1 MPKNN
6 YGDDEDDDDLLMAL
20 QSMEPCGNCGAD
32 GAKIPC
38 MSGCGEVFYC
48 SRVARRAAKL
58 QEHGAESWS
67 DARCRSLSMCIVLYC
82 AVLYCAVLCVFA
94 LLCGL

>member
-1 MPKNN
+1 MTKNN
-6 YGDDEDDDDLLMAL
+6 NYDDDDDDLLMAL

-48 SRVARRAAKL
+48 SRVCVCIAFVLSLLDRSRQLA
-58 QEHGAESWS
+58 HGEYV
-67 DARCRSLSMCIVLYC
+67 CM
-82 AVLYCAVLCVFA
+82 
-94 LLCGL
+94 

>member
-6 YGDDEDDDDLLMAL
+6 YDDDDDDDDLLMAL

-48 SRVARRAAKL
+48 SRVGPGRRTL
-58 QEHGAESWS
+58 ERELLWGG
-67 DARCRSLSMCIVLYC
+67 VLMLVVALC
-82 AVLYCAVLCVFA
+82 MWVGVLVY
-94 LLCGL
+94 GL

>member
-6 YGDDEDDDDLLMAL
+6 YDDDDDDLLMAL
-20 QSMEPCGNCGAD
+20 QSMEPCGNCGAE

-48 SRVARRAAKL
+48 SRVRSLWPRGGAKL
-58 QEHGAESWS
+58 
-67 DARCRSLSMCIVLYC
+67 
-82 AVLYCAVLCVFA
+82 
-94 LLCGL
+94 

>member
-6 YGDDEDDDDLLMAL
+6 FDDDDDDLLMAL
-20 QSMEPCGNCGAD
+20 QSMEPCGNCGAE

-48 SRVARRAAKL
+48 SRVRPPGAAARAPSFTPGL
-58 QEHGAESWS
+58 TSFL
-67 DARCRSLSMCIVLYC
+67 CRP
-82 AVLYCAVLCVFA
+82 
-94 LLCGL
+94 

>member
-1 MPKNN
+1 MTRNNNN
-6 YGDDEDDDDLLMAL
+6 YDDDDDDLLMAL

-48 SRVARRAAKL
+48 SRVRWRHL
-58 QEHGAESWS
+58 
-67 DARCRSLSMCIVLYC
+67 
-82 AVLYCAVLCVFA
+82 
-94 LLCGL
+94 

>member
-6 YGDDEDDDDLLMAL
+6 YDDDDDDDLLMAL
-20 QSMEPCGNCGAD
+20 QSMEPCGNCGAE

-48 SRVARRAAKL
+48 SRVGPA
-58 QEHGAESWS
+58 
-67 DARCRSLSMCIVLYC
+67 
-82 AVLYCAVLCVFA
+82 
-94 LLCGL
+94 

>member
-1 MPKNN
+1 MTKTATN
-6 YGDDEDDDDLLMAL
+6 YDDDDDDLLMAL

-48 SRVARRAAKL
+48 SRVRFL
-58 QEHGAESWS
+58 SFL
-67 DARCRSLSMCIVLYC
+67 LSMM
-82 AVLYCAVLCVFA
+82 
-94 LLCGL
+94 GLTERVTGGDLIC

>member
-6 YGDDEDDDDLLMAL
+6 YDDDDDDDLLMAL
-20 QSMEPCGNCGAD
+20 QSMEPCGNCGTE

-48 SRVARRAAKL
+48 SRV
-58 QEHGAESWS
+58 SWL
-67 DARCRSLSMCIVLYC
+67 DRDLTLKRMC
-82 AVLYCAVLCVFA
+82 
-94 LLCGL
+94 